1 MRTLARIT
9 CVVVLVVLA
18 LVGTVPS
25 SQAKGPTDVVVSGP
39 GIDDV
44 HLTFTEPVNDV
55 DSGTL
60 SDAAQV
66 FDMWSPAQ
74 LGPAP
79 DLSADQLGPK
89 YVLTW
94 SGGEYG
100 GADGADTVVQHA
112 YPFAEGGGW
121 VRFLPGQEL
130 WGEPVAAGWV
140 QAPRLQAELV
150 ELGASAESPQPVLA
164 QPDPSVSAPDLP
176 APAPAPADGDA
187 WSTYVVVPAGV
198 LLAMAVAAGVLL
210 ARRRGVSP

>member
-1 MRTLARIT
+1 MRTPARIT
-9 CVVVLVVLA
+9 CVVVLAVLA

-39 GIDDV
+39 GVDDV

-66 FDMWSPAQ
+66 FDMWSPAL

-79 DLSADQLGPK
+79 DLSAEELGPR

-100 GADGADTVVQHA
+100 GADGADTVIQHA
-112 YPFAEGGGW
+112 YPFAEGRGW

-140 QAPRLQAELV
+140 RAPRLRAELV
-150 ELGASAESPQPVLA
+150 ELGAVAESPQPVLA
-164 QPDPSVSAPDLP
+164 QPAPSVGAPELP
-176 APAPAPADGDA
+176 APAPADDGDA
-187 WSTYVVVPAGV
+187 WSTYAVVPAGV
-198 LLAMAVAAGVLL
+198 LLAVAVAAGVLL
-210 ARRRGVSP
+210 ARRRRVSR